1 MRTFILN
8 YTPAYGKICID
19 TDLTDNMLEIHVSD
33 TGKGIAM
40 GDFNRIFDRFYQI
53 EGSSESATSPGTGIG
68 LALTKSIV
76 EKHHGEICLD
86 SQLGKG
92 SVFTVKLPL
101 GDARY
106 IHDEHVHF
114 ADREK
119 ESDLKETDE
128 DSRVG
133 ICAVANEESF
143 QSEEGESKKYT
154 VLVVEDND
162 ELIQVLC
169 ELFSP
174 FYQVIMA
181 SNGKEGLDKAYEYK
195 PDLIISDIMMSGMDG
210 YELIDHLRTSGFT
223 MPILIITAK
232 ERFED
237 KQRGF
242 QAGTDDYMVKPIDV
256 NEMVLRVGALL
267 KRAKIATEHRI
278 VCQNTILDYDAL
290 TVTVNGQE
298 TLLPQKEFY
307 LLYKLLSYP
316 NKIFTRQQLMDE
328 IWGLDST
335 TDERT
340 VDVHVNRLRERF
352 KNCDDFIIMTVRG
365 LGYKAVKTEA

>member
-1 MRTFILN
+1 MFHI
-8 YTPAYGKICID
+8 
-19 TDLTDNMLEIHVSD
+19 
-33 TGKGIAM
+33 
-40 GDFNRIFDRFYQI
+40 
-53 EGSSESATSPGTGIG
+53 
-68 LALTKSIV
+68 
-76 EKHHGEICLD
+76 
-86 SQLGKG
+86 
-92 SVFTVKLPL
+92 
-101 GDARY
+101 
-106 IHDEHVHF
+106 
-114 ADREK
+114 
-119 ESDLKETDE
+119 
-128 DSRVG
+128 
-133 ICAVANEESF
+133 
-143 QSEEGESKKYT
+143 
-154 VLVVEDND
+154 LVVEDD
-162 ELIQVLC
+162 AKLRSLFCTVLTN
-169 ELFSP
+169 
-174 FYQVIMA
+174 
-181 SNGKEGLDKAYEYK
+181 NGYLALPAESGEKALSLLDSEYV
-195 PDLIISDIMMSGMDG
+195 DLIISDIMMPGMDG

-290 TVTVNGQE
+290 TVTVSGQE

-328 IWGLDST
+328 IWGMFSE

-340 VDVHVNRLRERF
+340 VNTHINRLTRQPTNGRSMCMSTGCA
-352 KNCDDFIIMTVRG
+352 NG
-365 LGYKAVKTEA
+365 LKAAMILSS

>member
-1 MRTFILN
+1 MFHI
-8 YTPAYGKICID
+8 
-19 TDLTDNMLEIHVSD
+19 
-33 TGKGIAM
+33 
-40 GDFNRIFDRFYQI
+40 
-53 EGSSESATSPGTGIG
+53 
-68 LALTKSIV
+68 
-76 EKHHGEICLD
+76 
-86 SQLGKG
+86 
-92 SVFTVKLPL
+92 
-101 GDARY
+101 
-106 IHDEHVHF
+106 
-114 ADREK
+114 
-119 ESDLKETDE
+119 
-128 DSRVG
+128 
-133 ICAVANEESF
+133 
-143 QSEEGESKKYT
+143 
-154 VLVVEDND
+154 LVVEDD
-162 ELIQVLC
+162 AKLRSLFCTVLTN
-169 ELFSP
+169 
-174 FYQVIMA
+174 
-181 SNGKEGLDKAYEYK
+181 NGYLALPAESGEKALSLLDSEYV
-195 PDLIISDIMMSGMDG
+195 DLIISDIMMSGIDG

-267 KRAKIATEHRI
+267 KRAKIATERRI